1 MKTYF
6 LTGDCNWQG
15 YGGKWI
21 TKKLNNGDF
30 DYWIVIEFINMYK
43 ATGDKTVDKYVAQ
56 ITAVSPKAA
65 GWKNIKDALR
75 CCCLKLKDFKPE
87 QREKIIIEALS
98 DYGLSAPLDSFS
110 GNNYKNVMK
119 KARQS
124 LDVIAGM
131 FGFFMDGSKNCLG
144 HNGWNFISGDL
155 SLDNLPDH
163 YTPNM
168 HVL

>member
-6 LTGDCNWQG
+6 LTGDCNWQE

-30 DYWIVIEFINMYK
+30 DYWLVIEFINMYE
-43 ATGDKTVDKYVAQ
+43 AIGDKTTDKYTAQ

-65 GWKNIKDALR
+65 GWKNIKSALR
-75 CCCLKLKDFKPE
+75 CCDLKLKDFKPE
-87 QREKIIIEALS
+87 HKEKIIIEALS

-110 GNNYKNVMK
+110 GNNYKTVMK

-124 LDVIAGM
+124 LDCIAGM
-131 FGFFMDGSKNCLG
+131 FGFFMDGSKNRLG
-144 HNGWNFISGDL
+144 HNGWDFIAGDL

-163 YTPNM
+163 PTPNM